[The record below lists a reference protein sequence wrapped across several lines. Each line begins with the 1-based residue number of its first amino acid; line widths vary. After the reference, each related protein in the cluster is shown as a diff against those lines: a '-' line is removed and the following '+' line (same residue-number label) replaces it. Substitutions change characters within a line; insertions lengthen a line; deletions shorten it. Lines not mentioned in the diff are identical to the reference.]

1 MFSSIVL
8 LTLGSLSPALAH
20 LVPDIDTLQKNTI
33 GTLER
38 FAVGGSSI
46 EEIHGIIVLLHSK
59 TRVLKRA
66 MQHIWPSVYVYPIS
80 KLEWD
85 TWKA

>member
-20 LVPDIDTLQKNTI
+20 LVLDIDILQKNTI

-38 FAVGGSSI
+38 FAVEGSSI
-46 EEIHGIIVLLHSK
+46 EEIHGVIVLLHSK

-66 MQHIWPSVYVYPIS
+66 M
-80 KLEWD
+80 
-85 TWKA
+85 

>member
-20 LVPDIDTLQKNTI
+20 LVPDINTLQKNTI
-33 GTLER
+33 DTLER
-38 FAVGGSSI
+38 FAVEGSSI
-46 EEIHGIIVLLHSK
+46 EEVHGIIVLLHSK

-66 MQHIWPSVYVYPIS
+66 VQHI
-80 KLEWD
+80 
-85 TWKA
+85 